1 MDNADNKGKKDV
13 VGTLVQQID
22 SIVEARSQTAP
33 YDKTYDGIITA
44 VKFNKDTKKPTVTTT
59 NIL

>member
-22 SIVEARSQTAP
+22 SIVEARIKTAP
-33 YDKTYDGIITA
+33 YDKTYDGII
-44 VKFNKDTKKPTVTTT
+44 PP
-59 NIL
+59 